1 MATEKVFS
9 LEEARRIGESIGID
23 WKDSPF
29 DVPEFRVGLM
39 VELEHGSR
47 DPQTNVTND
56 DPVMTGKI
64 ALAHLKEFPDY
75 YKRLEVMEKEAER
88 YQQQLAA
95 SKPRKIWSGGAF
107 AEKTEK
113 KKEEYSPSK
122 NIWSRR

>member
-1 MATEKVFS
+1 MTATKVFD

-23 WKDSPF
+23 WKSSPF
-29 DVPEFRVGLM
+29 DVNEFRMGLV

-56 DPVMTGKI
+56 DPILTGKI
-64 ALAHLKEFPDY
+64 ALAHLKEYPDY
-75 YKRLEVMEKEAER
+75 YKRLEAMEKEAER
-88 YQQQLAA
+88 YHQHLAA
-95 SKPRKIWSGGAF
+95 SKPRKIWSGHH